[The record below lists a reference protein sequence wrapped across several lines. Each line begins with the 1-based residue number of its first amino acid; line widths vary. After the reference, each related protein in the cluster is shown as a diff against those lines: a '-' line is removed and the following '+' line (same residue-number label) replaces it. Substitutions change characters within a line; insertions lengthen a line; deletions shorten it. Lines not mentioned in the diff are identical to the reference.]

1 MESMETWDLVLLVVA
16 GYVGTVTL
24 VRLMTHRRD
33 QMLEKLHKQVELERR
48 RRKAAKIREQQAG
61 RRAGAA

>member
-1 MESMETWDLVLLVVA
+1 METWDLVLLVVA

-24 VRLMTHRRD
+24 VRLMNYRRD
-33 QMLEKLHKQVELERR
+33 QMLQRLHEEVERERR
-48 RRKAAKIREQQAG
+48 RKTAAQIREKQQAG